1 MTRRDLLSA
10 SAAFAVS
17 RTLDA
22 ADAKFPGTAYR
33 DYARCLPDFLRALS
47 QDAYNRRNREIE
59 KLTSIEA
66 IRQRQQWVDTTFWR
80 LVGGKP
86 ERTPLR
92 IQQIGSFDRPGY
104 RVEKVVYES
113 SPEFYVPANVYV
125 PTAGDPPFPG
135 ILFQMGHSPNGK
147 AYANYQRCCQG
158 LAKLGYLVLAFDPMG
173 QGERIY
179 YPDASGIRTRLRS
192 SDDEHTTPGRQ
203 MLLLGQTATRMQ
215 VWDAIRSLDVLA
227 AHPKVDSKRLA
238 STGQSGGGTVTMLLL
253 AVDDRLSAAAVCSGN
268 TENFAC
274 ANFNPPGST
283 DDAEQDFINSG
294 AAGSDRRS
302 DGWFDRWDLFY
313 PFAPK
318 PLLITVSDKDSFGT
332 YSPNYISNG
341 WEEFGK
347 LKRAYE
353 VLGKSDFLAW
363 SDTPLPHGLA
373 YDSRLQVYNWFE
385 RHLKSSARTIREEP
399 PVNPE
404 SDETLWVSKKGNVT
418 AGLGSQTPFTLTK
431 SLSASSVPVVVLEQ
445 LVGATRQPAGLNA
458 AVLKRIPSREI
469 EIEAL
474 EIRSEA
480 NVFVPA
486 WLFLPRVS
494 DPGKPI
500 LLMLDPAGRNLN
512 WHEGE
517 LYQELARKGYPVCAA
532 DVRGI
537 GDLAP
542 EYSRGAAHY
551 AASHHSEEN
560 YAWASIMLGK
570 PLLGQRVTDILAF
583 ATALRN
589 HPGLARRRLRINA
602 KDRLTVPAICAAAL
616 DRSIGEM
623 YLAGGLISFRGIVE
637 SEQYSVPFANF
648 CPSIL
653 LHTDL
658 PKIVSNLAPAKITLA
673 GTVDPIGKTMD
684 AAAVRQVYGD
694 AAVKGHLTVSADP
707 DWTFRDL

>member
-1 MTRRDLLSA
+1 MTRRELLSA
-10 SAAFAVS
+10 SAAFAFARS
-17 RTLDA
+17 LDA
-22 ADAKFPGTAYR
+22 ADAKFPGTPYR
-33 DYARCLPDFLRALS
+33 DYARCLPDYLRGLAKE
-47 QDAYNRRNREIE
+47 AYEQRNRQIE
-59 KLTSIEA
+59 KLTSVAA
-66 IRQRQQWVDTTFWR
+66 IRQRRQWVDNTFWR

-92 IQQIGSFDRPGY
+92 LQQLGSFDRPGY
-104 RVEKVVYES
+104 RVEKIVYES

-125 PTAGDPPFPG
+125 PTAADPPFPG
-135 ILFQMGHSPNGK
+135 VLFQMGHSANGK
-147 AYANYQRCCQG
+147 AYDSYQRCCQG

-173 QGERIY
+173 QGERIF

-203 MLLLGQTATRMQ
+203 MLLIGQTATRMQ

-227 AHPKVDSKRLA
+227 AHPKVDPKRLA

-253 AVDDRLSAAAVCSGN
+253 AVDDRLAAAAVCSGN

-294 AAGSDRRS
+294 PGDYDRWFDR
-302 DGWFDRWDLFY
+302 WFDRWDLFY

-332 YSPNYISNG
+332 YSPNYINNG
-341 WEEFGK
+341 WEEYGK
-347 LKRAYE
+347 LKRTYE
-353 VLGKSDFLAW
+353 VLGKGDHLAW
-363 SDTPLPHGLA
+363 SDTPLPHGLS

-385 RHLKSSARTIREEP
+385 RHLKVSAKTIREEP

-404 SDETLWVSKKGNVT
+404 SDETLWVSKRGNVV

-431 SLSASSVPVVVLEQ
+431 TRGVSSASNVPLET
-445 LVGATRQPAGLNA
+445 LIGATRPPVGLRA
-458 AVLKRIPSREI
+458 TVLRRIPSRDI

-474 EIRSEA
+474 EIRSDA

-486 WLFLPRVS
+486 WLFLPLTS
-494 DPGKPI
+494 PPGKPV
-500 LLMLDPAGRNLN
+500 LLMLDPGGRNLH

-517 LYQELARKGYPVCAA
+517 LYQELARKGYSVCAA

-542 EYSRGAAHY
+542 EYSRGAAPY

-570 PLLGQRVTDILAF
+570 PLLGQRAMDILAT
-583 ATALRN
+583 AAALRN
-589 HPGLARRRLRINA
+589 HPRLGGRRLVVNA
-602 KDRLTVPAICAAAL
+602 RDRLTVPAICAAAL
-616 DRSIGEM
+616 DRSIDET
-623 YLAGGLISFRGIVE
+623 YLAGGLVSFQSVMD
-637 SEQYSVPFANF
+637 SEQYSTPFANF

-658 PKIVSNLAPAKITLA
+658 PKIISSLAPNKITLA
-673 GTVDPIGKTMD
+673 GTVDAIGKTMD
-684 AAAVRQVYGD
+684 VATVRQVYAD
-694 AAVKGHLTVSADP
+694 AAAKGHLKVSADA